1 MLVKITM
8 SKSKNLNVI
17 NGWLNIYKPK
27 GITSNQVI
35 GKIKRIMHP
44 SKIGHAGTLDPEA
57 FGILPIALGEATKT
71 IQFTQDKKKTY
82 VFEIS
87 WGEERNTDDV
97 EGEITQSSDERPSKE
112 DIIKI
117 IPNFIGEIEQVP
129 PKFSAIKIDGK
140 RAYKLSRDGEDVEIS
155 SRKVNIYK
163 LELLE
168 TTKNTAKFEMECG
181 KGTYVRSVGRD
192 MGRILGCFGYISSL
206 ERTKV
211 GIFDKNSAILLDKLE
226 EKVLSSGLDQ
236 LVLPVATVLDDISEL
251 ALTDSEIQRI
261 KHGQTITN
269 DKNFVEGSTVLS
281 YAGKTPLALLKA
293 EGTELKIMRQF
304 NL

>member
-1 MLVKITM
+1 M
-8 SKSKNLNVI
+8 SKKKNLNII

-27 GITSNQVI
+27 GITSNQAI
-35 GKIKRIMHP
+35 GKIKRILSP
-44 SKIGHAGTLDPEA
+44 AKIGHAGTLDPEA

-82 VFEIS
+82 LFEVT

-97 EGEITQSSDERPSKE
+97 EGEVIQTSNTRPTQS
-112 DIIKI
+112 DIEKI

-129 PKFSAIKIDGK
+129 PKFSAIKIDGQ
-140 RAYKLSRDGEDVEIS
+140 RAYKLSRDGEDIEMP
-155 SRKVNIYK
+155 SRIVSVHNLK
-163 LELLE
+163 LIDS
-168 TTKNTAKFEMECG
+168 TANSARFEMECG

-211 GIFDKNSAILLDKLE
+211 GVFDKSSSILLDKLE
-226 EKVLSSGLDQ
+226 ENIISSGRDL
-236 LVLPVATVLDDISEL
+236 LVLPVETVLDDIPDL
-251 ALTDSEIQRI
+251 ALADSEVERI
-261 KHGQTITN
+261 SHGQSIILPDSLAYLENN
-269 DKNFVEGSTVLS
+269 DIVLGLK
-281 YAGKTPLALLKA
+281 GKTPLALLA
-293 EGTELKIMRQF
+293 RIDAELKPMRLF